1 MAESRCAWREML
13 LMGKESKVNEAI
25 MTSKGQV
32 TIPVE
37 IRRSMKLKPRDRVV
51 FTRLTDGTLVVRV
64 KNKSVA
70 DLMGFL
76 PKPKRKVRIQDMRF
90 GKR

>member
-1 MAESRCAWREML
+1 MLKTSKESR
-13 LMGKESKVNEAI
+13 VNEAI
-25 MTSKGQV
+25 LTSRGQV
-32 TIPVE
+32 TIPLE
-37 IRRSMKLKPRDRVV
+37 IRKSMKLKPRDRIV

-70 DLMGFL
+70 DLMGIL

-90 GKR
+90 GRR